1 MSSDIKLIVKW
12 LASPAAA
19 PSEEDDNYYVL
30 RQSGPYLCQIPVTT
44 NGIEGMET
52 TVASNAKEGSPAL
65 YLVLQTPPDEDDE
78 EQEVRKPV
86 TGNRVSLS
94 DTIPANLATGFLRR
108 QVRPSSLYQ

>member
-65 YLVLQTPPDEDDE
+65 YLVRKAPPDRDDE
-78 EQEVRKPV
+78 EQEVSKQV
-86 TGNRVSLS
+86 TGNRISLS
-94 DTIPANLATGFLRR
+94 NMILAILATGLLCR
-108 QVRPSSLYQ
+108 QVRPTSLYQ